1 MRIEATDLTPLEQR
15 LVDEAVKIRPRAYA
29 VYSNYLVGA
38 AVADADGGIHVG
50 ANMEGADYTLT
61 VHAEQH
67 AMNAMRLATNAKAVA
82 LAFAVQSPSE
92 SPSPCGVCRQR
103 IREFAGSL
111 QMPIVAVSL
120 DKDLKI
126 ERLNRYPFDFLLP
139 NSFGPENLGKELAS
153 LALRR
158 ADDLRRFRRRRR
170 RLLSVLRGRDD
181 RPRPQRRR
189 ARTADCSNGTR
200 LERCRTGL
208 GTPC

>member
-1 MRIEATDLTPLEQR
+1 MEPTTRITQADLTPIEAK
-15 LVDEAVKIRPRAYA
+15 LVAAARAIRPRAYA
-29 VYSNYLVGA
+29 PYSGYTVGA
-38 AVADADGGIHVG
+38 AAADENGGIHVG

-139 NSFGPENLGKELAS
+139 NSFGPENLGK
-153 LALRR
+153 
-158 ADDLRRFRRRRR
+158 
-170 RLLSVLRGRDD
+170 
-181 RPRPQRRR
+181 
-189 ARTADCSNGTR
+189 
-200 LERCRTGL
+200 
-208 GTPC
+208 

>member
-82 LAFAVQSPSE
+82 LAFAVQSPSD
-92 SPSPCGVCRQR
+92 SHGCGGAGATNRQQGERGDAVLQDGAVGAGGGDGRLVR
-103 IREFAGSL
+103 IK
-111 QMPIVAVSL
+111 I
-120 DKDLKI
+120 KDRK
-126 ERLNRYPFDFLLP
+126 
-139 NSFGPENLGKELAS
+139 
-153 LALRR
+153 
-158 ADDLRRFRRRRR
+158 
-170 RLLSVLRGRDD
+170 SVV
-181 RPRPQRRR
+181 
-189 ARTADCSNGTR
+189 
-200 LERCRTGL
+200 
-208 GTPC
+208 